1 LLLHFIYRL
10 SQMEQDILRREEEM
24 FSAASSTRCMSCG
37 QLPPDPTNAFVNHA
51 AARRAGSANHSHAQA
66 QRDIGAAEGAK
77 MQQIGHPTAPFR
89 GTTGAGLLRPATR
102 PSTSPQ
108 ASESAKYAPFNPTDP
123 SSSALQFHP
132 DGEDGQA
139 GVDPVH
145 VAMPGMSTVRGELMD
160 DEISLH
166 SEHSMNNNSP
176 SLHPLSLHSSQSGT
190 LGPVRSEEIYSVLT
204 GSAGLKSLMPQHTPM
219 IPVRDPYGI
228 STNAIHGNTSTAAP
242 TGQSKRRQQVPEP
255 MYRKAKMAA
264 HIKEMVKVSAPS
276 AQNYG
281 FNSTNPFFV
290 MDGYA
295 DDVDPHLSVDGGSS
309 LLSKGRRPRTQ
320 GSVQGVSLQQQQQQQ
335 QVYVPIPRSSMNPNS
350 ATNHMLLSASTGAVV
365 SDRGDSVSVST
376 VLPQISNKTPRQV
389 V

>member
-1 LLLHFIYRL
+1 
-10 SQMEQDILRREEEM
+10 MEQDILRREEEM

-51 AARRAGSANHSHAQA
+51 AARRAGHAHHPH
-66 QRDIGAAEGAK
+66 RDAATATEGAK
-77 MQQIGHPTAPFR
+77 VQQPGHPSAPPSR

-108 ASESAKYAPFNPTDP
+108 ATDGTEYAPFHPTDP
-123 SSSALQFHP
+123 SSSSLLFNPNEESQTTEP
-132 DGEDGQA
+132 M
-139 GVDPVH
+139 H
-145 VAMPGMSTVRGELMD
+145 VSLPGTMGRGELMD

-166 SEHSMNNNSP
+166 SEHSFNNNGP

-228 STNAIHGNTSTAAP
+228 TSAAGHTAAP
-242 TGQSKRRQQVPEP
+242 AGQSKRRTQVPEP

-295 DDVDPHLSVDGGSS
+295 DDADPHLSLDGGSS
-309 LLSKGRRPRTQ
+309 MHSKGRRPRTQ
-320 GSVQGVSLQQQQQQQ
+320 GSAQGAVQGTSMQQQQ

-350 ATNHMLLSASTGAVV
+350 ATNHMLMSASTGAVV
-365 SDRGDSVSVST
+365 SDRGDASVST
-376 VLPQISNKTPRQV
+376 VLPQITNKTPRQV